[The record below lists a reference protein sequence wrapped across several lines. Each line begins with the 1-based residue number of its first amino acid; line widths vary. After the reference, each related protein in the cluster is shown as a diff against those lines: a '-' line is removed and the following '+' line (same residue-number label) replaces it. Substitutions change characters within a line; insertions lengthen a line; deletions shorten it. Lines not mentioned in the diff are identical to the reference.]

1 VDGAMSTTSPR
12 TDLDFEAFYK
22 SARGRLL
29 LQTYALTGDLPASRS
44 AVKDAFSHAWHHW
57 RKVSKLEDP
66 EAWVRPHAWSHAQRL
81 HTARIWHR
89 DKSLDPERRATLE
102 ALGKLPVSQR
112 RVLLLNELSIT
123 ALPDMAREVGLPL
136 AEAERQLQTATATF
150 SIARDVPSTSIRG
163 LLEDLRTQTEDTSWP
178 RGSILRRA
186 GDRRRR
192 SHTLIGV
199 AATVVAVL
207 ASGAI
212 ATDAGGAQPD
222 IDRVTRSDDAS
233 TPAAQVE
240 VEPLPESAMLDADQV
255 DAHLPGRDWKVVST
269 DGNTT
274 GDGLV
279 MPCQRERFAD
289 PHGAAALVRTFES
302 GRGGATVRAVQST
315 ELSRTGTGAKRA
327 YDAALDWFAGC
338 ADGRAH
344 LAATYDVAN
353 VGDAATVLVLQTWL
367 DDTRTIVAGVTRTG
381 RLTTTTVVTSPD
393 SGAVP
398 ARGPGGLLAAAVNTL
413 CGEDGGGSC
422 ATDMKLRDR
431 APVPVGI
438 APGMLSEVDLPPVT
452 GVTDPWI
459 GTEPRQAMTNPAAT
473 QCDHTDFT
481 GDSVSHALTRTFLV
495 PEAERLP
502 SAFGVTETVGTL
514 RGPQAKAF
522 VRRVADRV
530 AQCAKRDLG
539 TEVTRL
545 PGAGAPGAETDVWRM
560 TTELSDDKSV
570 VYLMGTVRRGTSVA
584 QVSFVPAPGATIGND
599 AFVALV
605 RRAGERLGAMPP
617 PA

>member
-1 VDGAMSTTSPR
+1 MSRTSPR

-22 SARGRLL
+22 HARGRLL

-57 RKVSKLEDP
+57 RKVSRLEDP

-81 HTARIWHR
+81 HTTRIWHR

-102 ALGKLPVSQR
+102 ALAKLPVSQR
-112 RVLLLNELSIT
+112 RVLLLNELSAT
-123 ALPDMAREVGLPL
+123 SLPDMAREVGLPL
-136 AEAERQLQTATATF
+136 AETERQLQAATAAF
-150 SIARDVPSTSIRG
+150 SVERDVPSTAIRG

-178 RGSILRRA
+178 RGSIVRRA

-199 AATVVAVL
+199 AAAVVAVI
-207 ASGAI
+207 ASGAV

-222 IDRVTRSDDAS
+222 IDRVDRSADDSA
-233 TPAAQVE
+233 PAAQVE

-255 DAHLPGRDWKVVST
+255 DAHLPGRGWQVVST
-269 DGNTT
+269 DGNTE

-279 MPCQRERFAD
+279 MPCQQERFAD

-302 GRGGATVRAVQST
+302 QAGGTTMHAVQST
-315 ELSRTGTGAKRA
+315 ELSRTTTGAQRA
-327 YDAALDWFAGC
+327 YDASLEWFAGC

-344 LAATYDVAN
+344 LVATYDVDN
-353 VGDAATVLVLQTWL
+353 VGDAATVMVLRTWL
-367 DDTRTIVAGVTRTG
+367 GDTRTVVAGVTRSG
-381 RLTTTTVVTSPD
+381 RMTTTTVMTSPSTD
-393 SGAVP
+393 PVP
-398 ARGPGGLLAAAVNTL
+398 ATAPGGLLAAAVNTL
-413 CGEDGGGSC
+413 CGEDGGGAC
-422 ATDMKLRDR
+422 ATDVEMHTR
-431 APVPVGI
+431 APVPVGV
-438 APGMLSEVDLPPVT
+438 APGMLAEVDLPPVT
-452 GVTDPWI
+452 GVDEPWI
-459 GTEPRQAMTNPAAT
+459 GTEPRQAMTNTAAT
-473 QCDHTDFT
+473 QCDRTDFT
-481 GDSVSHALTRTFLV
+481 GDAVSHALTRTYLV
-495 PEAERLP
+495 PEADGLP
-502 SAFGVTETVGTL
+502 DSFGVTETVGTL
-514 RGPQAKAF
+514 EASRARAF
-522 VRRVADRV
+522 VAGVRDRV
-530 AQCAKRDLG
+530 DKCAERDLG

-545 PGAGAPGAETDVWRM
+545 GRARSGEAEMDVWRM
-560 TTELSDDKSV
+560 TTELSDDQSV

-584 QVSFVPAPGATIGND
+584 QVCFIPAPGATMGND